1 MPTPAREELPRSGH
15 SCRGGKVNAVTR
27 PPRLNAAAFFVD
39 RHRDEGRGDR
49 PVFRVGGRSVTYGEL
64 AADVDRVAGALAQ
77 LGVEIENRV
86 VLALDDSPVFAAAFW
101 GAVKLGA
108 VAVPVNTL
116 MSSAEYEFLLEDSRA
131 KVVVVEEHAA
141 ERVLAVRDRCP
152 FLREIIVVG
161 RAHAGART
169 WSDVLCLH
177 GGGVA
182 PAPTSP
188 EDVMFWG
195 YTSGSTGAPKAAV
208 HSHKDF
214 VAAADLVGVGVFG
227 IGADDLTFSAS
238 KMYFPFG
245 LGNSLFFPARV
256 GAASVL
262 VPERLGPEQAFEVIA
277 RERPTVFFTVPT
289 LYARMLAVDG
299 AERRYDL
306 SSLRLCVSSGEA
318 LPPPLFDAWRARFG
332 LDLHD
337 VVGSTENLHDF
348 IATRPGRARRGS
360 AGQLVPGFEARL
372 IDDQGQPVA
381 PGEVGHLLIKGETT
395 SPYYWNRLERTRRTM
410 LGEWLRTGDMFHQ
423 DADGYFYFSGRSD
436 DMLKVGGQ
444 WVSPAEVEARLLQHP
459 AVLEAGVVA
468 REDGDGLVRP
478 HAFVALKPGVAAAG
492 DLADELRAFARA
504 GLAGYK
510 VPRAVD
516 IVPEL
521 PKTATGKIQRF
532 KLRA

>member
-1 MPTPAREELPRSGH
+1 M
-15 SCRGGKVNAVTR
+15 TR

-39 RHRDEGRGDR
+39 RHLEEGRAER
-49 PVFRVGGRSVTYGEL
+49 PVFRVGGRPVTYGEL
-64 AADVDRVAGALAQ
+64 AIDVDRFAGSLVE

-86 VLALDDSPVFAAAFW
+86 VLVLDDSPVFAAAFW
-101 GAVKLGA
+101 GAVKVGA

-116 MSSAEYEFLLEDSRA
+116 MSPPEYAFVLEDSRA
-131 KVVVVEEHAA
+131 KVVVVDEHAA
-141 ERVLAVRDRCP
+141 ARVLAVRERCP
-152 FLREIIVVG
+152 FLREVIVVG
-161 RAHAGART
+161 RAQPGARA
-169 WSDVLCLH
+169 WADVVRL
-177 GGGVA
+177 GAGRVA
-182 PAPTSP
+182 PAPTVP

-195 YTSGSTGAPKAAV
+195 YTSGSTGSPKAAV

-227 IGADDLTFSAS
+227 IGPDDLVFSAS
-238 KMYFPFG
+238 KMYFAFG
-245 LGNSLFFPARV
+245 LGNSLLFPARV
-256 GAASVL
+256 GAAAVL
-262 VPERLGPEQAFEVIA
+262 VAERLGPEQAFEVIA

-289 LYARMLAVDG
+289 LYARMLALEG

-306 SSLRLCVSSGEA
+306 SSLRLCVSSGES
-318 LPPPLFDAWRARFG
+318 LPPALFDAWRARFG

-372 IDDQGQPVA
+372 VDDQGQSVA
-381 PGEVGHLLIKGETT
+381 CGEVGHLLIKGETT
-395 SPYYWNRLERTRRTM
+395 SPYYWNRLERTRHTM
-410 LGEWLRTGDMFHQ
+410 LGEWLRTGDMFRQ
-423 DADGYFYFSGRSD
+423 DADGYFYFAGRSD

-468 REDGDGLVRP
+468 REDRDGLVRP
-478 HAFVALKPGVAAAG
+478 HAFVALKPGVAAAS

-516 IVPEL
+516 IVAEL

-532 KLRA
+532 RLRADGA